1 MGTAFDMGLAPRGEP
16 TRDARGDFLA
26 DTEWSAL
33 RLPAPIFYQPDNA
46 PAHQN
51 AVLVGRL
58 DTVDIAEGEITGTG
72 EFLDGHAGLERLQPM
87 IEEAMTLA
95 RDKMV
100 APSLDPSVM
109 EFELNEATGQPAI
122 TRADIAGVTLVAS
135 PAFPNTWVRLREP
148 EPDEADELDS
158 PEPAEADEAPVL
170 IAAVNREAHSSL
182 PVAPRDREWDGDA
195 AAQRVAESCGVEADD
210 AGDEAWECYNRAF
223 LYRDDEA
230 DPATKA
236 AYKLGYADLVDGEL
250 TIIPQGVVAIAAV
263 LQGAR
268 GGADIPAEEQDEL
281 RSVVAALYD
290 HINEAVDADLVPPW
304 EADTAA
310 LIAAHVVEPV
320 PAAAFTEPKL
330 ERYSPGFT
338 IEGGRIF
345 GHITHRDACYRGI
358 AACVTPPESATGYA
372 VARRYSLTT
381 DDGPLDVA
389 RITTGLGLAGPG
401 CSCHDG
407 RIVDD
412 HYCPADRSA
421 AAAVAHYDGLH
432 TIADV
437 VIGEGADGSVW
448 AAGVLRDDLPA
459 GASRVLERR
468 VWSGDW
474 RPWGAT
480 AELVEVLALDH
491 AEPGFTSRTKHDG
504 TAYTLIA
511 AAGPHP
517 AVPHAAGD
525 TDIRAAVRDELDA
538 REARREL
545 DAAMTRAGLAAIVH

>member
-1 MGTAFDMGLAPRGEP
+1 MGTPFDMGLAPRGEP
-16 TRDARGDFLA
+16 TRDARGEFLA

-72 EFLDGHAGLERLQPM
+72 EFLDGHPGLERLQPM

-109 EFELNEATGQPAI
+109 EFELDEATGQPSI

-148 EPDEADELDS
+148 ESDEADEV
-158 PEPAEADEAPVL
+158 AEGDEAPVL
-170 IAAVNREAHSSL
+170 IAAVNSGAHASL
-182 PVAPRDREWDGDA
+182 PVADRDREWDGDA
-195 AAQRVAESCGVEADD
+195 AAQRVGDECGVEADD
-210 AGDEAWECYNRAF
+210 AGDEAWDCYYRAF
-223 LYRDDEA
+223 LWRDDEA
-230 DPATKA
+230 DPHTKA

-250 TIIPQGVVAIAAV
+250 TIIPQGVIAIAGV

-268 GGADIPAEEQDEL
+268 GGADIPADAQDEL
-281 RSVVAALYD
+281 RGVVASLYD
-290 HINEAVDADLVPPW
+290 HINEAQETELVPPW
-304 EADTAA
+304 EEETAA
-310 LIAAHVVEPV
+310 LIAAHVVEPL
-320 PAAAFTEPKL
+320 PAAAFAEPKL
-330 ERYSPGFT
+330 DGYSPGFT

-358 AACVTPPESATGYA
+358 AACVNPPESATGYA
-372 VARRYSLTT
+372 VARRYTLTT

-421 AAAVAHYDGLH
+421 AAAVAHYDQLH
-432 TIADV
+432 TVADV
-437 VIGEGADGSVW
+437 VIGEGDDGAVW

-459 GASRVLERR
+459 GAERVLQRR

-517 AVPHAAGD
+517 ATAHAAGD
-525 TDIRAAVRDELDA
+525 FDVRAAVRAELDA
-538 REARREL
+538 RESRREL
-545 DAAMTRAGLAAIVH
+545 EAAMTRADLAAIVH

>member
-1 MGTAFDMGLAPRGEP
+1 MGTPFDMGIAPRGES

-26 DTEWSAL
+26 DNEWSAL
-33 RLPAPIFYQPDNA
+33 RLPAPIFYQPDNV
-46 PAHQN
+46 PAH
-51 AVLVGRL
+51 AGGVLVGRL
-58 DTVDIAEGEITGTG
+58 DTVDIGENEVTGTG
-72 EFLDGHAGLERLQPM
+72 EFLDGHPGLERLQPV

-95 RDKMV
+95 RDKMI
-100 APSLDPSVM
+100 APSVDPSVM
-109 EFELNEATGQPAI
+109 EFDLDDATGQASI
-122 TRADIAGVTLVAS
+122 TRADIAGVTLVPM

-148 EPDEADELDS
+148 DSDELDA
-158 PEPAEADEAPVL
+158 PEPADDEAPVL

-182 PVAPRDREWDGDA
+182 PVASRDREWDGDA
-195 AAQRVAESCGVEADD
+195 AAQRVAAECGVDGDD
-210 AGDEAWECYNRAF
+210 AEVVEDGAWACYARAF
-223 LYRDDEA
+223 LWRDDDANER
-230 DPATKA
+230 TRG
-236 AYKLGYADLVDGEL
+236 AYKLGYADIVDGEL
-250 TIIPQGVVAIAAV
+250 TIIPQGVVAIAGV

-268 GGADIPAEEQDEL
+268 GGADIPADAQDEL
-281 RSVVAALYD
+281 RGVVAALYD
-290 HINEAVDADLVPPW
+290 HINEAQDTDLVPPW
-304 EADTAA
+304 DEETAA

-320 PAAAFTEPKL
+320 PAAAFAEPKL

-372 VARRYSLTT
+372 AARRYKVAT
-381 DDGPLDVA
+381 DAGELDVA
-389 RITTGLGLAGPG
+389 RITTGLGLIGPG

-407 RIVDD
+407 RIIDD

-421 AAAVAHYDGLH
+421 AAAMAHYDQLH
-432 TIADV
+432 TVADV
-437 VIGEGADGSVW
+437 VIGEGDDGSIW

-459 GASRVLERR
+459 GTERVLQRR

-517 AVPHAAGD
+517 ATAHAAGD
-525 TDIRAAVRDELDA
+525 FDVRAAVRAELDA

-545 DAAMTRAGLAAIVH
+545 DAAMTRADLAAIVH